1 MSFDYFAKGIRWI
14 LCFIAVAV
22 LFSAFPAYAFWG
34 GKMTQFTADQVMI
47 DANGKI
53 RHEGK
58 IYVAPNKMRIE
69 GISPKG
75 NGSMVMIY
83 RKDKNIGWYLNPE
96 KKLYLEKPF
105 NEKEMKQTAAQFVD
119 SKNEKVLGTEYVNG
133 FKCTKKEM
141 ETTVNYMGFKKTT
154 KTIAWISTKLGMPI
168 RTKSEDGSMTEL
180 RNIKEG
186 SPASKYFEV
195 PKDYKQVSNMM
206 ELLGMNMGETKTE
219 RSKMEPPKTESSKP
233 EGEDKGSGFHLPFK
247 LPKGVTDLFKK
258 GNQ

>member
-1 MSFDYFAKGIRWI
+1 MSVYYFAKRIHWI
-14 LCFIAVAV
+14 LCFVVVAV
-22 LFSAFPAYAFWG
+22 LFSGLSAHAFWG
-34 GKMTQFTADQVMI
+34 GKITKFTADQVMI
-47 DANGKI
+47 DANGKV

-58 IYVAPNKMRIE
+58 MYIAPNKMRVESIA
-69 GISPKG
+69 PKG

-105 NEKEMKQTAAQFVD
+105 NEKEMKKTANQFVD
-119 SKNEKVLGTEYVNG
+119 SKNEKVLGTEYING
-133 FKCTKKEM
+133 YECTKKEV
-141 ETTVNYMGFKKTT
+141 ETTSSFMGYKRTSRS
-154 KTIAWISTKLGMPI
+154 IVWISKKLGMPI
-168 RTKSEDGSMTEL
+168 RTKLEDGSMTEL

-186 SPASKYFEV
+186 SPAAKYFEV

-206 ELLGMNMGETKTE
+206 ELLGMNMGEFKTE
-219 RSKMEPPKTESSKP
+219 RSKMEEPKTESSKA

-247 LPKGVTDLFKK
+247 LPKGITDLFKK